1 MQTARVIHRVVKAAG
16 LVFAART
23 YRVVL
28 NKQGLSI
35 IHIGR
40 AMRNKPVPK
49 GYYEKKLKDA
59 LVGNMETKM
68 VKQLL
73 DRESTIGD
81 NDLAH
86 ELTSSKSGYY
96 KN

>member
-28 NKQGLSI
+28 NKPMS
-35 IHIGR
+35 
-40 AMRNKPVPK
+40 K
-49 GYYEKKLKDA
+49 GYYEKKLTDA
-59 LVGNMETKM
+59 LVANMETKM